1 MLLLAQCT
9 KNVDYYKN
17 NIEKIMKTKRT
28 AIVPT
33 REQDYPGWYQE
44 VIKAA
49 DLAENSVVRG
59 CMVIKPWGYAIWEH
73 IQQELDKQIKATG
86 HQNFYFPMF
95 VPLSFLAK
103 EAEHVD
109 GFAKE
114 CAVITHHRLETDPAT
129 GDLVPGGKLEEPLIV
144 RPTSEAIIGE
154 AFSRWINSY
163 RDLPLLGNQWAN
175 VVRWEMRPRIFL
187 RTSEFLWQEGHTAH
201 ATAEEA
207 VIEAEKM
214 LEVYRDVCESMI
226 ALPVV
231 LGEKTAHEKFPGAD
245 VTYCLEAMM
254 QDKKAL
260 QAGTS
265 HFLGQNF
272 AKAFNI
278 KFLSKAGVE
287 EHAWTT
293 SWGMTTRLIGAMI
306 MTHSDD
312 DGLVL
317 PPKLAPIQVVIVPLV
332 HKPEDEQSILS
343 YCQELNDRIKKL
355 TYNGQNIRVEIDLK
369 EKSHGEK
376 IWGWVKKGVPIRLEI
391 GQKEI
396 ANNAVFMGRR
406 DFAPNEKS
414 SISKDDFVS
423 GLEAL
428 LTEIQNNLFKKAQNF
443 QNEHTISVNSRE
455 EFYNFFNQDAEKSGF
470 VLAYWSG
477 DDETEVK
484 LKQELKV
491 TARCIPLK
499 SKGQLGKCIFTGSDN
514 APLTLFARSY

>member
-1 MLLLAQCT
+1 
-9 KNVDYYKN
+9 
-17 NIEKIMKTKRT
+17 MKTRKT

-33 REQDYPGWYQE
+33 REQDYPQWYQE

-59 CMVIKPWGYAIWEH
+59 CMVIKPWGYAIWEN

-103 EAEHVD
+103 EAEHID

-114 CAVITHHRLETDPAT
+114 CAVITHHRLEVGPE
-129 GDLVPGGKLEEPLIV
+129 GVLVPGGKLEEPLIV

-163 RDLPLLGNQWAN
+163 RDLPVLGNQWAN

-201 ATAEEA
+201 ATADEA
-207 VIEAEKM
+207 VIEAKKM
-214 LEVYRDVCESMI
+214 LEVYRYICEDLI
-226 ALPVV
+226 AMPVI
-231 LGEKTAHEKFPGAD
+231 LGKKTEHEKFPGAD
-245 VTYCLEAMM
+245 TTYCLEAMM

-278 KFLSKAGVE
+278 KYLSKEGKE
-287 EHAWTT
+287 EFVWTT
-293 SWGMTTRLIGAMI
+293 SWGVTTRLIGGLI

-317 PPKLAPIQVVIVPLV
+317 PPKIAPIQVVIVPLI
-332 HKPEDEQSILS
+332 HKKEDEQAILE
-343 YCQELNDRIKKL
+343 YCEQLSEKIKNL
-355 TYNGQNIRVEIDLK
+355 FFNQQNIKVELDLK
-369 EKSHGEK
+369 DKTPGEK
-376 IWGWVKKGVPIRLEI
+376 IWGWIKKGVPIRLEI
-391 GQKEI
+391 GAKELS
-396 ANNAVFMGRR
+396 NNAVFMGRR
-406 DFAPNEKS
+406 DLQPNEKS
-414 SISKDDFVS
+414 AVPAEEFLANVES
-423 GLEAL
+423 L
-428 LTEIQNNLFKKAQNF
+428 LGEIQNNLFKKALNYRQ
-443 QNEHTISVNSRE
+443 ENSFTATNKD
-455 EFYNFFNQDAEKSGF
+455 EFYNFFKQDAEASCF
-470 VLAYWSG
+470 VLSHWIG
-477 DDETEVK
+477 DDATEEK

-491 TARCIPLK
+491 AARCIPLEHK
-499 SKGQLGKCIFTGSDN
+499 HELGKCIFTGKEN
-514 APLTLFARSY
+514 APLTLFSKAY